1 MTVSGPTCL
10 VGVLCKADRLLAD
23 DDMYWLGN
31 VPCRTARVIGLVVGI
46 DNFDDMTRLKSKHIC
61 NMTPIHIDGSV
72 FVVDDGTA
80 VIDCDYKHP
89 KAHKA
94 VPSPSLKRHKRVS
107 SLTKPSSSRGP
118 ETPSKSI
125 PAKYRPPANASKPTS
140 TTKQNNKS
148 LLAEPVTVPPI
159 DVGMTIRAIGR
170 VMRGRGSRFL
180 RVEPGNL
187 GWFLD
192 IILLLRILILHTVKC
207 LSSNDEPQ
215 HWLEVT
221 RLHRDSYASSEAF
234 SIPKLETQQTQHT
247 QENFVPCLA
256 SPSASSL
263 IAPSSPIPISSPT
276 KTASSP
282 VRGSSTVSLEF
293 IIYLSSSI
301 SLTQNFQPPKKPR
314 LRHPSKLRTRDL
326 TDITFRMYLKHYMD
340 FAPPY
345 RFAQETDDLQPER
358 CTTPTP
364 SSRLRYG
371 NQLDSDTPRPSRAG
385 AVSYPSSPAKANDED
400 DFDNSQYGFT
410 LSYLR
415 RVPVLAEMARAVV
428 RAERKRRER
437 EARQRE
443 KAELAKSQASR
454 AEPSSRS
461 ITTASSSKS
470 SSKAPV
476 HASTNST
483 SVSQHSGKGKASSEP
498 TCKKMKRLFQ
508 KTLRELYA
516 EGSIVL
522 WTGGVRHWSHASG
535 FDEDEKLDEGSSA
548 MWKTS
553 TSIGVGNLS
562 MATTSTASSRAGAQ
576 TQGAEGDDSAGEL
589 SEPSAREEAYLPV
602 TTTTMAPLI
611 LGAIRTLSLPP
622 TQSTSGIKTQPSSLA
637 SRPTGRKQRH
647 PTASEIL
654 AYLHAM
660 DMRWERLG
668 MWTIEEVLEKLRRD
682 DRIYQ
687 IGEGRWALCV

>member
-1 MTVSGPTCL
+1 
-10 VGVLCKADRLLAD
+10 
-23 DDMYWLGN
+23 
-31 VPCRTARVIGLVVGI
+31 
-46 DNFDDMTRLKSKHIC
+46 
-61 NMTPIHIDGSV
+61 
-72 FVVDDGTA
+72 
-80 VIDCDYKHP
+80 
-89 KAHKA
+89 
-94 VPSPSLKRHKRVS
+94 
-107 SLTKPSSSRGP
+107 
-118 ETPSKSI
+118 
-125 PAKYRPPANASKPTS
+125 
-140 TTKQNNKS
+140 
-148 LLAEPVTVPPI
+148 
-159 DVGMTIRAIGR
+159 
-170 VMRGRGSRFL
+170 
-180 RVEPGNL
+180 
-187 GWFLD
+187 
-192 IILLLRILILHTVKC
+192 
-207 LSSNDEPQ
+207 
-215 HWLEVT
+215 
-221 RLHRDSYASSEAF
+221 
-234 SIPKLETQQTQHT
+234 
-247 QENFVPCLA
+247 
-256 SPSASSL
+256 
-263 IAPSSPIPISSPT
+263 
-276 KTASSP
+276 
-282 VRGSSTVSLEF
+282 
-293 IIYLSSSI
+293 
-301 SLTQNFQPPKKPR
+301 
-314 LRHPSKLRTRDL
+314 
-326 TDITFRMYLKHYMD
+326 MYLKHYMD

-345 RFAQETDDLQPER
+345 PFAREADDLRPER

-364 SSRLRYG
+364 TSRFHSG
-371 NQLDSDTPRPSRAG
+371 KELDFDTPRPSRAG
-385 AVSYPSSPAKANDED
+385 AVSYPSSPAKANSFNDED
-400 DFDNSQYGFT
+400 NFDNSQYGFT

-415 RVPVLAEMARAVV
+415 RVPVLAEMARGVV

-483 SVSQHSGKGKASSEP
+483 SVSQHSGKGTASSEP

-562 MATTSTASSRAGAQ
+562 MATTSTASTRAGAQ

-611 LGAIRTLSLPP
+611 LDAIRALSLPP
-622 TQSTSGIKTQPSSLA
+622 TQSTSGGRTQSSSLA

-687 IGEGRWALCV
+687 IGDGRWALCV